1 MTENERADTKVG
13 ISLLVIFYI
22 IANALILA
30 YVAINTDACKQNN
43 RWGYVFPAKAL
54 GCYLNEEIEP

>member
-1 MTENERADTKVG
+1 MTENERADTKLG

-22 IANALILA
+22 ITNAVILCC
-30 YVAINTDACKQNN
+30 VSINKDPCTRHN

-54 GCYLNEEIEP
+54 GCYLNEEVEP